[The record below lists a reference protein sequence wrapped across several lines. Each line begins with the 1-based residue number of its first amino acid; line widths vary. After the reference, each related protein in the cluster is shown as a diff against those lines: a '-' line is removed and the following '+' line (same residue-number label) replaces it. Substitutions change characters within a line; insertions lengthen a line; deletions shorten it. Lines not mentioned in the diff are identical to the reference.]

1 MKLLSATDITALHD
15 RSNATWHQLPP
26 ATSALPDPLA
36 ASAAATSSTLA
47 STGVDHDPFLSLVA
61 AQHLA
66 NFRLW
71 HVEDLAR
78 IPSALDSEIAG
89 AKRAIDRINQQRN
102 DLAEQLD
109 GWLLNKLGSQNESN
123 PAALHSETP
132 GMMIDRLSILSLKL
146 YHTREEVSR
155 PDAPPGHAARNQ
167 ERLRILEAQRSDL
180 AACLDA
186 LWQDVQAGTRRFK
199 VYRQLK
205 MYNDPTL
212 NPALYRQTAAAT
224 PVAKT

>member
-1 MKLLSATDITALHD
+1 M
-15 RSNATWHQLPP
+15 
-26 ATSALPDPLA
+26 PDPLA
-36 ASAAATSSTLA
+36 ASPAVLSATLAAT
-47 STGVDHDPFLSLVA
+47 GVGNSPFLGLVA

-89 AKRAIDRINQQRN
+89 AKRTIDRINQQRN

-109 GWLLNKLGSQNESN
+109 SWLLAGLGTQTE
-123 PAALHSETP
+123 AGVALHSETP

-146 YHTREEVSR
+146 YHTAEEIDR
-155 PDAPPGHAARNQ
+155 PAAPPGHAARNQ
-167 ERLRILEAQRSDL
+167 ERHRTLQAQRTDL
-180 AACLDA
+180 AACLDT
-186 LWQDVQAGTRRFK
+186 LWHDVITGNRRFK

-205 MYNDPTL
+205 MYNDPHL
-212 NPALYRQTAAAT
+212 NPALYNPPSPGATAAAL
-224 PVAKT
+224 PAAKT